1 MPLHDYITQVYKEV
15 NDPSYIIRFIDY
27 LVSTTNRRVVFTVNE
42 RTVSPLI
49 TGVLEDTVTK
59 KRFFSL
65 AQFYNDTNGSNI
77 GETDTLILKRIN
89 VTKGYS
95 LWRILCNIPQKVI
108 LGFFDQKYRTF
119 LFYRDIRRRI
129 KFYHSIST
137 NDAVKLQWNDDEF
150 VVDHTKLECKS
161 VPFKIYDILE
171 AYEDEH
177 IEDLYYCKDN
187 SQYLITG
194 NY

>member
-1 MPLHDYITQVYKEV
+1 MF
-15 NDPSYIIRFIDY
+15 S
-27 LVSTTNRRVVFTVNE
+27 VNE
-42 RTVSPLI
+42 STVVPLI
-49 TGVLEDTVTK
+49 TGVLEDIKTK
-59 KRFFSL
+59 KRFYSL
-65 AQFYNDTNGSNI
+65 AQFYNSTNGSNI

-89 VTKGYS
+89 VTNGFT
-95 LWRILCNIPQKVI
+95 LWRILCNIPERVI
-108 LGFFDQKYRTF
+108 LGFFDQKYRSF

-137 NDAVKLQWNDDEF
+137 NDVINLRWNDEEF

-171 AYEDEH
+171 AYEDGH

-187 SQYLITG
+187 SQYLISG